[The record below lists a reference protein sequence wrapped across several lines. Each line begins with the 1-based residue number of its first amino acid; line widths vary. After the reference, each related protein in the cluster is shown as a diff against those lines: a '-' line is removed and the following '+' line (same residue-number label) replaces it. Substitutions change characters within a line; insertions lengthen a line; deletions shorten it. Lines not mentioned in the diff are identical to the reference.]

1 MREGKLRI
9 AVVLL
14 LAAGTMGVAAPTAV
28 WRAIAWNNLGMHC
41 MDADFS
47 VFSILPPFNNLY
59 AQVVDPA
66 GHLIT
71 SPAGVNVTYEAVA
84 DPDGSYN
91 STSIGKTNFW
101 QNVQALFGVPL
112 AQDVGLAGN
121 AMPGSGNLPQA
132 MPFDAARSIFAGEGI
147 PITPY
152 DDAHGKNP
160 YPMMRVVVRDSNGA
174 LLASTNV
181 VLPVSDEMD
190 CRACHASGSVV
201 AAKPAAGWVNDCDS
215 DRDYKLNILRLH
227 DDRQASDPDYASA
240 LALAGYDAAGL
251 YATAA
256 ADGTSVLCARCHASN
271 ALPGTGYAGLKPL
284 TEALHAYHASVTDP
298 STGQILDAATNRA
311 ACYRCH
317 PGSETRCLRG
327 AMGNAVAQD
336 GSLAIQC
343 QDCHGTMSA
352 VGASARQGWLEEP
365 VCQNCHTGTATSNNG
380 QIRYTSVFDTN
391 GQPRLAVNQTFA
403 TNADTPAPGV
413 SLFRFSKGHGNLQ
426 CEACH
431 GATHAEYPSSH
442 RNDNL
447 QSLNLQG
454 HVGTLA
460 DCVTC
465 HGSDPATVTG
475 GPHGMHPVGQGW
487 VNAHHDALGGGN
499 ASITDCAVCHGTD
512 YRGTVLSRTAGDR
525 TLSTDFGTKHFWRGF
540 QVGCYD
546 CHQGPSSDEG
556 NPNHAPAA
564 SNATTN
570 TIAYTPVSVPLT
582 ASDADGN
589 PLSYRIVSQPA
600 SATVALSAST
610 ATIYPLP
617 GFVGSDGFEFAAS
630 DGSTSSNLATVSFG
644 VGGSFADVPPS
655 SIFASYVERI
665 FHAGVTAGCSAS
677 PLAYCPGSNVT
688 RAQMAVFLE
697 RGLHGPAYE
706 PPAAT
711 GIFDDVPLSSPFA
724 PWVEQ
729 LFHDGVTGGCGGSSY
744 CPTAPVTRAQMAV
757 FLIKTRHPVTCT
769 YPSSGTVFTD
779 VPAGYWAG
787 GFVEQLWREGVTG
800 GCGGGGYCPESAVR
814 RDQMASF
821 LVRGFKLP

>member
-1 MREGKLRI
+1 L
-9 AVVLL
+9 
-14 LAAGTMGVAAPTAV
+14 T
-28 WRAIAWNNLGMHC
+28 
-41 MDADFS
+41 
-47 VFSILPPFNNLY
+47 
-59 AQVVDPA
+59 
-66 GHLIT
+66 
-71 SPAGVNVTYEAVA
+71 
-84 DPDGSYN
+84 
-91 STSIGKTNFW
+91 
-101 QNVQALFGVPL
+101 
-112 AQDVGLAGN
+112 GL
-121 AMPGSGNLPQA
+121 
-132 MPFDAARSIFAGEGI
+132 
-147 PITPY
+147 
-152 DDAHGKNP
+152 
-160 YPMMRVVVRDSNGA
+160 
-174 LLASTNV
+174 
-181 VLPVSDEMD
+181 
-190 CRACHASGSVV
+190 
-201 AAKPAAGWVNDCDS
+201 
-215 DRDYKLNILRLH
+215 
-227 DDRQASDPDYASA
+227 
-240 LALAGYDAAGL
+240 
-251 YATAA
+251 
-256 ADGTSVLCARCHASN
+256 
-271 ALPGTGYAGLKPL
+271 
-284 TEALHAYHASVTDP
+284 
-298 STGQILDAATNRA
+298 ILDAATDRA

-327 AMGNAVAQD
+327 AMGSAVAPD

-365 VCQNCHTGTATSNNG
+365 VCQNCHTGTATNNNG

-403 TNADTPAPGV
+403 TNPDTPAPGV

-465 HGSDPATVTG
+465 HGSDPTTVTG
-475 GPHGMHPVGQGW
+475 GPHGMHPVGQSW

-499 ASITDCAVCHGTD
+499 ASIADCAVCHGTD

-525 TLSTDFGTKHFWRGF
+525 TLSTEFGTKHFWRGF

-556 NPNHAPAA
+556 NSNHAPAA
-564 SNATTN
+564 SNATAN
-570 TIAYTPVSVPLT
+570 TTAYTPVSVPLT
-582 ASDADGN
+582 ATDADGN

-610 ATIYPLP
+610 ATIHPLP

-630 DGSTSSNLATVSFG
+630 DGSTASNLATVSFG
-644 VGGSFADVPPS
+644 VGGSFADVPPAS
-655 SIFASYVERI
+655 LFASYVERI
-665 FHAGVTAGCSAS
+665 YHAGITAGCSAS
-677 PLAYCPGSNVT
+677 PLDYCPGSNVT

-697 RGLHGPAYE
+697 RGIHGSAYV

-711 GIFDDVPLSSPFA
+711 GIFADVPESSPFA

-729 LFHDGVTGGCGGSSY
+729 LFHDGVTGGCGGTNY

-757 FLIKTRHPVTCT
+757 FLIKARHPVTCT
-769 YPSSGTVFTD
+769 YPSSGSVFTD

-787 GFVEQLWREGVTG
+787 GYVEQLWHEGVTG

-814 RDQMASF
+814 REQMAAF